1 MKAPLVIYTNDQDRA
16 EVIWQ
21 HRHMEME
28 MANASS
34 LELHVTLNGVQ
45 LTYKAMSAETCAQK
59 LEHQCQ
65 LDLFAQPS

>member
-34 LELHVTLNGVQ
+34 LELHVTINGIQ
-45 LTYKAMSAETCAQK
+45 LSYKAMSAETHAHIF
-59 LEHQCQ
+59 EHQCQ